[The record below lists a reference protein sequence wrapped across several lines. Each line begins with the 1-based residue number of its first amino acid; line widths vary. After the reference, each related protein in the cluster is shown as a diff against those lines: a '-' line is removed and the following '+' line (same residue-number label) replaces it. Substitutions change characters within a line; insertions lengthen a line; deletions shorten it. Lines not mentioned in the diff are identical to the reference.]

1 MTFGGCWNCHVF
13 ISKFNAMNLN
23 LGPLNLYSGALQT
36 ELTGACIQTSLTIT
50 FLDLCLEDHPTVFP
64 WQELTVTY
72 NLLEPTTPGLLPH
85 PVSAPLHPFSG
96 KPHGESGTVY
106 LCLQCHGQLFLWPC
120 DSLKLKAWI
129 LIFTL
134 AEIILL
140 SLENT
145 IGESWSQFCAHL
157 SQYLIIILFHPFPR
171 KKL

>member
-1 MTFGGCWNCHVF
+1 MGEIMTDQAGIWTWALWICSRV
-13 ISKFNAMNLN
+13 LR
-23 LGPLNLYSGALQT
+23 LQT

-50 FLDLCLEDHPTVFP
+50 FLDLCLEDHPTLFP

-72 NLLEPTTPGLLPH
+72 YLLEPTTPGLLPH

-145 IGESWSQFCAHL
+145 IGESWSQFHT
-157 SQYLIIILFHPFPR
+157 SFTILNNYFIPSIPH
-171 KKL
+171 KEIVNK